1 MTTAVPTVVV
11 VGADNTTGLQTA
23 RLFAARGIP
32 VLGLAADP
40 GHHCCRTRALDRVV
54 ASATSGPALLAS
66 LERLAPDLGDAAV
79 LVPCTDTSVATLAH
93 ARGYLSPTYRMAL
106 PESHVVD
113 TLLRKDSFAEH
124 AERHGIAVPPTL
136 VVADARTAARVPDEL
151 GFPCVVKPPVKSPT
165 WERRVGKVATVTS
178 AEAWRAGWSAL
189 HALASPLVV
198 QAWVDGG
205 EDQLVSCNAF
215 AFADGREP
223 ITFVSR
229 KLRQWPRGTGTTSLG
244 EVVDEPEVADLARQ
258 LLATVRYHGLLYV
271 EAKRTTDGRWVV
283 IEPNVGRPTGRS
295 ALAEASGVELLLT
308 LYHDVL
314 GMPPVHQGPIRTDVK
329 WIHWRRDL
337 QSAAA
342 AWRADELTVADW
354 WRSVRGP
361 KTRAVLDLRDLG
373 PFVGEVRQGLRR
385 ARGHVVPA
393 PGKP

>member
-1 MTTAVPTVVV
+1 MTTAGPPAVV

-23 RLFAARGIP
+23 RLLSARGVP
-32 VLGLAADP
+32 VVGLAADP

-54 ASATSGPALLAS
+54 ASATSGPALVATLD
-66 LERLAPDLGDAAV
+66 RLAPDLGDAAV
-79 LVPCTDTSVATLAH
+79 LVPCTDASVATLAH
-93 ARGYLSPTYRMAL
+93 ARPYLPATYRMAL
-106 PESHVVD
+106 PDARVVD
-113 TLLRKDSFAEH
+113 TLLRKDTFAEH
-124 AERHGIAVPPTL
+124 AVGHGIAVPPTL
-136 VVADARTAARVPDEL
+136 VVTDARTAARVPDEL

-165 WERRVGKVATVTS
+165 WERRVGKVATITS
-178 AEAWRAGWSAL
+178 AEAWRASWSAL

-198 QAWVDGG
+198 QAWVPGA

-229 KLRQWPRGTGTTSLG
+229 KLRQWPRRTGTTSLG
-244 EVVDEPEVADLARQ
+244 EVVDEPEVADLTRR
-258 LLATVRYHGLLYV
+258 LLGTVRYHGLLYV
-271 EAKRTTDGRWVV
+271 EAKRTPDGRWVV

-295 ALAEASGVELLLT
+295 ALAEASGVELLLS

-314 GMPPVHQGPIRTDVK
+314 GMPPVPQGPIRTDVT

-342 AWRADELTVADW
+342 AWRADELTVTDW

-361 KTRAVLDLRDLG
+361 KTRAVLDLHDLR
-373 PFVGEVRQGLRR
+373 PFVGEVQQGLRR
-385 ARGHVVPA
+385 VRGRAVPT